1 MPWGLALKAF
11 AKNTAKQAVTGA
23 GKKIAGK
30 MLGRGKNGQ
39 DPQQQQSPSDG
50 GDGDG
55 GGLAQAGSSAIIPT
69 GVKSSAL
76 AISQTSAGGGG
87 GQDLEGT
94 VLRIKTSVIKV
105 ENLLAGSAAL
115 QEKQREDARKA
126 TEAAEAAARE
136 GELEKPKKKQKFSIP
151 QPKIV
156 KSFWEKMKAFFL
168 NTLLGFITVRLLP
181 FMDKMA
187 PVLKLLV
194 GIGEWALKIAG
205 WAFNVLVSAIDLAYG
220 LYDKAR
226 GWVGNKFGE
235 DGLKWF
241 DKLSEVAKNLI
252 NGFLIWKIIGERIF
266 NAAVGAIK
274 GAWNLARN
282 IAKGVVNI
290 GRNIGKGIRRIMHP
304 KKTAEALKRVNN
316 IKKIKKAK
324 ELAKLQKAQK
334 IKNIGKL
341 RKVAKVKGVASKGV
355 GLAAKGAGKVGGL
368 VAKIFGKSA
377 GAISGAF
384 KAAKPFLSKFFG
396 RVPIIG
402 PLVVGIVSIL
412 SGDPVGQA
420 LFKTMGAALG
430 GFLGTFIPIPIL
442 GTLIGETLGVFVGDL
457 LYTLMFGGGMK
468 AVGQKLK
475 DTLTGILKAGTA
487 VKDFV
492 VGGFGRFWEG
502 IPKFKV
508 PDFPDEPPSWIPNIW
523 GREALWNS
531 AKLGMKVMIG
541 PLSLLMGR
549 EIPNL
554 LWMYNPLN
562 TGPLLAKS
570 FFPPKKE
577 KAPDFKMGDG
587 GSKDAEIEGVSS
599 EASYEEETV
608 VLPPIKIKEGDG
620 EKTSAKALFITSGVL
635 YGQKQ
640 GDDPYEKLYVGG
652 LG

>member
-1 MPWGLALKAF
+1 MGWGMLLKGA
-11 AKNTAKQAVTGA
+11 AKGLTKKAAVGA
-23 GKKIAGK
+23 GKK
-30 MLGRGKNGQ
+30 MLGGGKKKQ
-39 DPQQQQSPSDG
+39 PQQQQQPPSDG
-50 GDGDG
+50 GGGDVG
-55 GGLAQAGSSAIIPT
+55 GAIVPAGSSAIIPT

-76 AISQTSAGGGG
+76 AISQTPAGGG

-105 ENLLAGSAAL
+105 ENLLAGSAVL
-115 QEKQREDARKA
+115 QEKQREDQRKA
-126 TEAAEAAARE
+126 REAAEAAARE
-136 GELEKPKKKQKFSIP
+136 GQLEKPKKKQKFSIP
-151 QPKIV
+151 APKVV

-181 FMDKMA
+181 LMDKLA
-187 PVLKLLV
+187 PIINGLAKV
-194 GIGEWALKIAG
+194 GSWILGFAG
-205 WAFNVLVSAIDLAYG
+205 WALNVLVTAIDLAYG

-226 GWVGNKFGE
+226 GWVGNTFGE
-235 DGLKWF
+235 EGLKWF
-241 DKLSEVAKNLI
+241 DKLSDVAKTLI
-252 NGFLIWKIIGERIF
+252 NGFLIWKLIGQRIF

-274 GAWNLARN
+274 GAWNLVRN
-282 IAKGVVNI
+282 IGKGVVNI

-341 RKVAKVKGVASKGV
+341 RKVAKVKGVAGKGV
-355 GLAAKGAGKVGGL
+355 KLVAKGAGKVGGL
-368 VAKIFGKSA
+368 AAKIFGKSA

-384 KAAKPFLSKFFG
+384 KGAQPFISKFFG
-396 RVPIIG
+396 RVPIVG

-475 DTLTGILKAGTA
+475 DTMTGILKAGTA

-492 VGGFGRFWEG
+492 VGGFGRFYQG
-502 IPKFKV
+502 IPKFKI
-508 PDFPDEPPSWIPNIW
+508 PDFPEDAPDWIPGFGFGSKEKIW
-523 GREALWNS
+523 NAFKTGL
-531 AKLGMKVMIG
+531 KVLLG
-541 PLSLLMGR
+541 PASLLMGK

-554 LWMYNPLN
+554 AWLVNPLN
-562 TGPLLAKS
+562 TAPLLVKS

-577 KAPDFKMGDG
+577 KAPSLEMGDS
-587 GSKDAEIEGVSS
+587 GSKDVEIDGVSN
-599 EASYEEETV
+599 EASYEETV
-608 VLPPIKIKEGDG
+608 VSPPMIIKEGDG
-620 EKTSAKALFITSGVL
+620 EKTSAKALRITTGFLASSSG
-635 YGQKQ
+635 G
-640 GDDPYEKLYVGG
+640 GSDAYEKLYVGG
-652 LG
+652 LA